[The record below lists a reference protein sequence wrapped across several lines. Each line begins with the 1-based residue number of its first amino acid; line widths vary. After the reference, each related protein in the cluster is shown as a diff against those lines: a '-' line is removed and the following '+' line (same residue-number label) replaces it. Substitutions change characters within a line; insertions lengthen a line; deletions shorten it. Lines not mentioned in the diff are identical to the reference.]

1 VKSNRR
7 TAGLALAG
15 LAAILAGMTLSGCSS
30 DGVFPAVH
38 DMPAARTETKLTP
51 DEVTQATNDLLYE
64 RDRTE
69 AQGQTQGQTP
79 GQPQTATTTAT
90 TTGSGSSKKH
100 VAPTTQ
106 SQAQQPPISISAY
119 AKQ

>member
-1 VKSNRR
+1 VKGNRR
-7 TAGLALAG
+7 IAGLALAG

-38 DMPAARTETKLTP
+38 DMPAARTETTLTP
-51 DEVTQATNDLLYE
+51 DEVKQATSDLLYE

-69 AQGQTQGQTP
+69 AQGQTQGQAQ
-79 GQPQTATTTAT
+79 GQPQTAA
-90 TTGSGSSKKH
+90 TTGSGSSKKQG
-100 VAPTTQ
+100 APTQ
-106 SQAQQPPISISAY
+106 PLAQQPPISISAY

>member
-1 VKSNRR
+1 MKCNRR
-7 TAGLALAG
+7 IAGLALAG

-69 AQGQTQGQTP
+69 AQGQTP
-79 GQPQTATTTAT
+79 AQPQTAA
-90 TTGSGSSKKH
+90 TTGSNSSKKH
-100 VAPTTQ
+100 VAPTQ
-106 SQAQQPPISISAY
+106 AQAQQPPISISAY

>member
-1 VKSNRR
+1 
-7 TAGLALAG
+7 
-15 LAAILAGMTLSGCSS
+15 MTLSGCSS

-51 DEVTQATNDLLYE
+51 DEVKQATNDLLYE

-69 AQGQTQGQTP
+69 AQGQTP
-79 GQPQTATTTAT
+79 GQPQTAATTAT
-90 TTGSGSSKKH
+90 TAGSGSSKKH
-100 VAPTTQ
+100 VAPTQ
-106 SQAQQPPISISAY
+106 PLAQQPPISISAY